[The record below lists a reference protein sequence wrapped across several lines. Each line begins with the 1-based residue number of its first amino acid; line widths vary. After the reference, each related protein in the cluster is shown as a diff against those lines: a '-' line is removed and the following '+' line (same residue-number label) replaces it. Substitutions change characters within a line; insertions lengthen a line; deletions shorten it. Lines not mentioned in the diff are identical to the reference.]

1 MTNPFNGSTIYNYS
15 NIILSSYDRC
25 GSHYSRSSFWRDRYS
40 SGAEGFTI
48 SGKRTEGYR
57 VWIFRTRGD
66 LYLIFFS
73 TQRLDASNLFFLFSF
88 HVEHVEEEFVL
99 AQQELKR
106 DLSNRHV
113 QLIAIGGTIGTG
125 LFLGSGKAIQ
135 SAGPS
140 IIFAYLLVGIAL
152 FFVMR
157 ALGELLL
164 SKAGYQSITDIA
176 EDYLGSWA
184 SFVTG
189 WTYWFCWIM
198 TAMADVIA
206 VGVYVNY
213 WFDIPQWIPALICLV
228 ILLGFNLLTVKLFGE
243 LEFWFALIKVI
254 TILALIAVGVILLVI
269 GFNTDAGPVTV
280 TNLWENGGFFPNGM
294 SGFLLSLQMVI
305 FAYVG
310 VELIGVSAAE
320 TSNPQKNIPSAIN
333 KIPLRILFF
342 YVGAIIVLLCINP
355 WMELTAAES
364 PFVKTFGLIGVPVAA
379 GIINFVVLTSAA
391 SACNSGMFST
401 SRILFNLSKG
411 KQAPARLG
419 RLNRNHVPSSA
430 LLVSTVVVSVGALL
444 SKLIPDQAFG
454 IVTTISAI
462 CFIWVWGII
471 LVCHILYRRKR
482 PDLHEKSNFKAPF
495 TPLVNYLVLVLFA
508 AILVIMLFADETRPA
523 LLLTPLWFVILF
535 AVYRIRQKASLS
547 S

>member
-1 MTNPFNGSTIYNYS
+1 M
-15 NIILSSYDRC
+15 
-25 GSHYSRSSFWRDRYS
+25 
-40 SGAEGFTI
+40 E
-48 SGKRTEGYR
+48 
-57 VWIFRTRGD
+57 
-66 LYLIFFS
+66 
-73 TQRLDASNLFFLFSF
+73 QR
-88 HVEHVEEEFVL
+88 
-99 AQQELKR
+99 ELKR

-135 SAGPS
+135 LAGPS
-140 IIFAYLLVGIAL
+140 IIFAYLIVGIAL

-164 SKAGYQSITDIA
+164 SKAGYQSLTDIA
-176 EDYLGSWA
+176 EEYLGRWA

-206 VGVYVNY
+206 VGVYVKY
-213 WFDIPQWIPALICLV
+213 WFNIPQWIPALICV
-228 ILLGFNLLTVKLFGE
+228 IILLGLNLLTVKLFGE

-254 TILALIAVGVILLVI
+254 TILALIIIGVILLVM
-269 GFNTDAGPVTV
+269 GFKTDAGSVTV
-280 TNLWENGGFFPNGM
+280 QNIWNHGGLFPNGV
-294 SGFLLSLQMVI
+294 SGFLLSFQMVI

-310 VELIGVSAAE
+310 VELVGVSAAE

-342 YVGAIIVLLCINP
+342 YVGALIVLLFINP
-355 WMELTAAES
+355 WMELNAAES
-364 PFVKTFGLIGVPVAA
+364 PFVKTFSLVGIPLAA

-401 SRILFNLSKG
+401 SRILYNLSKNDQG
-411 KQAPARLG
+411 PSKFAK
-419 RLNRNHVPSSA
+419 LNKNHVPSNG
-430 LLVSTVVVSVGALL
+430 LFVSTLVISAGALL

-462 CFIWVWGII
+462 CFIWVWSII
-471 LVCHILYRRKR
+471 LICHLRYKKTR
-482 PDLHEKSNFKAPF
+482 PQLHAASAFKAPL
-495 TPLVNYLVLVLFA
+495 TPFINYVVLALFA
-508 AILVIMLFADETRPA
+508 VILVIMLFSDATRPA
-523 LLLTPLWFVILF
+523 LLLTPVWFILLF
-535 AVYRIRQKASLS
+535 IFYWTRRKKKINL
-547 S
+547 